1 MRIVLIAGT
10 EVAYHL
16 SRRLQDKGHQIT
28 IVDKDEEFCE
38 VLAKRL
44 KKATI
49 INGDGSKRHVLE
61 QLELNVDDLFVALTP
76 NDQNNLIACMLA
88 KKVFKLNRPI
98 ALVNDPDNIK
108 VFRKIGVSAVV
119 SPTEILSRAIEDSL
133 FREQITNLIPNSER
147 LSMFRVEM
155 DEDSPAVSKTLKD
168 LELPKDSVIGAII
181 RSDEVIIPGGETTI
195 EADDALI
202 VLSDPSVQS
211 AVFTVLLGE
220 V

>member
-10 EVAYHL
+10 NLAYHL
-16 SRRLQDKGHQIT
+16 ARRLQDKGHQIT

-44 KKATI
+44 RKATI

-61 QLELNVDDLFVALTP
+61 QLELAFDDLFVALTP
-76 NDQNNLIACMLA
+76 NDQDNLIACMLA

-98 ALVNDPDNIK
+98 ALVNDPDNIE
-108 VFRKIGVSAVV
+108 VFRKIGVASVV
-119 SPTEILSRAIEDSL
+119 SPTEILSRVVEDSL

-147 LSMFRVEM
+147 LSVFRVEM
-155 DEDSPAVSKTLKD
+155 YNDSPAVSKQLKD
-168 LELPKDSVIGAII
+168 LELPKNSVIGAII
-181 RSDEVIIPGGETTI
+181 RREEVIIPGGDTSI
-195 EADDALI
+195 ESGDTLI
-202 VLSDPSVQS
+202 VLSTPSVQS
-211 AVFTVLLGE
+211 SVFTVLLGE